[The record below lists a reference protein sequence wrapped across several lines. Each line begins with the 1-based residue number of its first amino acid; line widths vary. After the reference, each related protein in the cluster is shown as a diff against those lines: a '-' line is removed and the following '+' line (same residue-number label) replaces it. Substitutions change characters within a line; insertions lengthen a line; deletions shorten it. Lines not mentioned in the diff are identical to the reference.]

1 MPKHISKNDLESIAS
16 LLTDQPGGWRIG
28 EILKALESR
37 GQSFNRRTLQR
48 RLSMLNKAGGILIT
62 GVGRATRYR
71 PVISSK
77 KSTETPSG
85 IHLSV
90 DAQSVQDR
98 VSLPLSFRKPV
109 GYQRS
114 FIDSYQP
121 NVTWYLS
128 EVERKHLMDKG
139 RRFSINTAAGTFFR
153 QILGRLLIDLSWA
166 SSRLEGNTYSLLETE
181 RLIAFGEA
189 APGKAPFETQMV
201 LNHKAAIEF
210 LVEMMGESKFDHRT
224 IRNLHALL
232 SDNLLGDPA
241 ASGRLRAI
249 PVGIAKSV
257 FEPLAIPQLIEEL
270 FIRILSTAGAISDPF
285 EQAFFC
291 LVHLPYLQPFED
303 VNKRVSRL
311 TANIPLIHHNLC
323 PLSFVDVPEDLYI
336 NGLLGVYEL
345 NRIELLREVFVWSY
359 ERSCDRYQ
367 VMRHTLGEPDP
378 FRLRYRKV
386 LIDCIGEIVRQVG
399 RGKISDIDEALSR
412 FTNDFVEAPDRK
424 QFLKISK
431 EEIAALHEG
440 NFARYRIRPSEF
452 DDWQNRNA

>member
-1 MPKHISKNDLESIAS
+1 MPRHISDKDLESIVA
-16 LLTDQPGGWRIG
+16 LLIAQPGGWRIG
-28 EILKALESR
+28 EIEKSLESK

-48 RLSMLNKAGGILIT
+48 RLSRLEKTGRILIT

-71 PVISSK
+71 TVIPEK
-77 KSTETPSG
+77 KSAEVSSG
-85 IHLSV
+85 IHLSI
-90 DAQSVQDR
+90 DAQVVQDQ
-98 VSLPLSFRKPV
+98 VSRSISFRKPI
-109 GYQRS
+109 GYQRE

-121 NVTWYLS
+121 NATWYLS
-128 EVERKHLMDKG
+128 ETLRKHLVDKG
-139 RRFSINTAAGTFFR
+139 SRFSIDTAAGTYFR
-153 QILGRLLIDLSWA
+153 QILGRLSIDLSWA

-181 RLIAFGEA
+181 KLIAFGEA

-210 LVEMMGESKFDHRT
+210 LVEMTGEGKFDRRT
-224 IRNLHALL
+224 ILNLHALL
-232 SDNLLGDPA
+232 SDNLLGNPA

-257 FEPLAIPQLIEEL
+257 FEPLAIPQLIDE
-270 FIRILSTAGAISDPF
+270 FFNRILSTVGAISDPF

-311 TANIPLIHHNLC
+311 AANIPLMRHNLC

-336 NGLLGVYEL
+336 NGLLGVYES
-345 NRIELLREVFVWSY
+345 NRIELLRDVFVWSY

-367 VMRHTLGEPDP
+367 VVRHTLGEPDP
-378 FRLRYRKV
+378 FRLRYRKA
-386 LIDCIGEIVRQVG
+386 LIDCIGEIVRQVA
-399 RGKISDIDEALSR
+399 RGELSDINEALSR
-412 FTNDFVEAPDRK
+412 LTNNLAETPDRR
-424 QFLKISK
+424 QFLKIAK

-440 NFARYRIRPSEF
+440 NFARYRIRASEF
-452 DDWQNRNA
+452 DDWLNRKG